1 MTLLTFY
8 SFIYDLFLSQA
19 RIRGYSP
26 EKKEKTKDRRTTAI
40 LE

>member
-26 EKKEKTKDRRTTAI
+26 EKEKEKKG
-40 LE
+40 